1 MRELSMELTL
11 SRHQAYL
18 MREAVT
24 GLANALDVMVS
35 DGAYWLGRTLIDV
48 EQLEELLIQGNDI
61 NIDHDRIGDAA

>member
-1 MRELSMELTL
+1 MELTL

-24 GLANALDVMVS
+24 GLANVLDVMVS
-35 DGAYWLGRTLIDV
+35 DGASWLGRTLADV

-61 NIDHDRIGDAA
+61 NTNHDKIGEAA

>member
-1 MRELSMELTL
+1 MELTL

-24 GLANALDVMVS
+24 GLANVLDVMVS
-35 DGAYWLGRTLIDV
+35 DGASWLGRTLADV

-61 NIDHDRIGDAA
+61 SINHNRIGEAA

>member
-1 MRELSMELTL
+1 MELTL

-24 GLANALDVMVS
+24 GLADVLDVMVS
-35 DGAYWLGRTLIDV
+35 DGASWLGRTLADV

-61 NIDHDRIGDAA
+61 NINHDKIGEAA